1 MGIQYRK
8 AKMVL
13 NFRESKPN
21 VYKLRQVTFPAVT
34 FEQLVNECSQSCGV
48 NTMQTKAVID
58 ALVNRLVHYMEIGH
72 GVKMG
77 AFGSFKPTFNSKVA
91 QSLEDAT
98 LDTVKVKKIQF
109 YPGKAFKTMLSE
121 LSITGAETLDVK
133 EAAAEDGGEGDG
145 E

>member
-8 AKMVL
+8 TKMVL
-13 NFRESKPN
+13 NYRESKPE

-34 FEQLVNECSQSCGV
+34 FAQLVNECSQSCGV

-77 AFGSFKPTFNSKVA
+77 TFGSFKPTFNSKVA
-91 QSLEDAT
+91 QSLEDTT
-98 LDTVKVKKIQF
+98 LETVKVKKIQF
-109 YPGKAFKTMLSE
+109 FPGKAFKTMLNE
-121 LSITGAETLDVK
+121 LSMTGAETLDVK
-133 EAAAEDGGEGDG
+133 EPKPDDEEDGD
-145 E
+145 